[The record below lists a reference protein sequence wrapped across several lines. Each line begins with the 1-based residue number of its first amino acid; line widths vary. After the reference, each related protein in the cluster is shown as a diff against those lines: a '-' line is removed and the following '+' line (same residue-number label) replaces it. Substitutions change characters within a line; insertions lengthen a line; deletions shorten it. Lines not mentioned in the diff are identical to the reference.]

1 MINYSILS
9 AYGFKEN
16 QIKRIESISE
26 NNETIFFVELLAN
39 QRTCPACSFSHCKIK
54 EYKRKT
60 IKSLSTGGT
69 KTYIEYSLPRY
80 ICTHCHK
87 TYTHDLS
94 ESTYKSLSKKVLSA
108 IIEDFSQML
117 TFTQIAN
124 KYNLTTTQVISIFD
138 EHCPNLR
145 IPIEEAICIDEFSN
159 TRKSEDKYACLL
171 VGFSSHKII
180 DIIKNRTLPY
190 LRQYFNK
197 QPLSFRNKV
206 KYIITDMY
214 DGYITIAHEF
224 FRNAI
229 IAIDPFHYMKYFTDA
244 IQCIRRKLCESN
256 QYIFDKSWIG
266 KHWRLLTTNPDNLPK
281 GNMTL
286 PSGEAISYQDRIIRF
301 VNQDKHLAYAYWL
314 LQDFYLTSKKL
325 TYERAISYIDMI
337 IKNMISS
344 TSNELQE
351 CGYTW
356 LHYQEFITNSFIKYN
371 GVRLSNGPIEGVNS
385 RIKTLKK
392 IYCGYRDKQR
402 FYNRVILIINKKG
415 L

>member
-1 MINYSILS
+1 
-9 AYGFKEN
+9 
-16 QIKRIESISE
+16 
-26 NNETIFFVELLAN
+26 
-39 QRTCPACSFSHCKIK
+39 
-54 EYKRKT
+54 
-60 IKSLSTGGT
+60 
-69 KTYIEYSLPRY
+69 
-80 ICTHCHK
+80 
-87 TYTHDLS
+87 
-94 ESTYKSLSKKVLSA
+94 
-108 IIEDFSQML
+108 
-117 TFTQIAN
+117 
-124 KYNLTTTQVISIFD
+124 
-138 EHCPNLR
+138 
-145 IPIEEAICIDEFSN
+145 
-159 TRKSEDKYACLL
+159 
-171 VGFSSHKII
+171 
-180 DIIKNRTLPY
+180 
-190 LRQYFNK
+190 
-197 QPLSFRNKV
+197 
-206 KYIITDMY
+206 MY